1 MKSSPSTNKGANVR
15 ISPLSSLYQ
24 YRVYCLEFSLFIFI
38 YLFVVIVKF
47 ELDNLRKDFNNMNRQ
62 IAQLKIVSLSFS
74 FENLFFL
81 NKLYVCVYIYIYI
94 YIYCGLLD
102 QIILFRLASTIYI
115 LFLHYLKKKTKFHC
129 GII

>member
-1 MKSSPSTNKGANVR
+1 M
-15 ISPLSSLYQ
+15 
-24 YRVYCLEFSLFIFI
+24 
-38 YLFVVIVKF
+38 KF

-81 NKLYVCVYIYIYI
+81 NKLYVYIYY
-94 YIYCGLLD
+94 GLLD

-115 LFLHYLKKKTKFHC
+115 LFIHYLKKKN
-129 GII
+129 